1 MTIKPLISMLGAAL
15 LACMCSS
22 TAFAAQ
28 ALKVAIGQHG
38 NWDTGVV
45 QLGTDAG
52 IFKKHGLDLDLLYTQ
67 GGGETMQAVISGSVD
82 IGVGAGTI
90 GVFAAYE
97 KGAPIRIISS
107 EATGSGEFWYV
118 RSDSKLKSI
127 KDATADTTIAYSTHG
142 SSTNSIAL
150 GFTKAYGLKSK
161 LVPTGNAISTLTQVM
176 SGQVDAG
183 WASPPFGF
191 KDLANG
197 KIRIV
202 GKAYDLNEIRH
213 ESVRVNITNASAL
226 QSKHDAIQKFMDAY
240 RETLDWMYHGD
251 DALKAYAK
259 FAKVDLDT
267 ARRVRDEFHPKAMLN
282 PDKVNGIDVM
292 VQEGLAFK
300 TLTSALS
307 AEQTKTLIQ
316 IPTPRQ

>member
-1 MTIKPLISMLGAAL
+1 MMIKPLTSMLGAAL
-15 LACMCSS
+15 LACVCSS
-22 TAFAAQ
+22 SAFAAQ
-28 ALKVAIGQHG
+28 TLKVAIGQHG
-38 NWDTGVV
+38 NWDTGIV

-52 IFKKHGLDLDLLYTQ
+52 IFKKHGLDLELLYTQ

-82 IGVGAGTI
+82 IGTGVGTI
-90 GVFAAYE
+90 GVFAAYA
-97 KGAPIRIISS
+97 KGAPVRIISS

-127 KDATADTTIAYSTHG
+127 KDAAEDTTIAYSTHG

-150 GFTKAYGLKSK
+150 GFAKAYGLKSK
-161 LVPTGNAISTLTQVM
+161 LVPTGNAVSTLTQVM
-176 SGQVDAG
+176 SGQVDVG

-202 GKAYDLNEIRH
+202 GKAYDLDEIRH
-213 ESVRVNITNASAL
+213 ESVRVNISNASAL
-226 QSKHDAIQKFMDAY
+226 KDKHDAIQKFMDAY
-240 RETLDWMYHGD
+240 RETLDWMYSGD

-267 ARRVRDEFHPKAMLN
+267 ARRVRDEFHPKAMLD
-282 PDKVNGIDVM
+282 PDKVNGIDAM
-292 VQEGLAFK
+292 VREGTAFK
-300 TLTSALS
+300 TLSSPLTP
-307 AEQTKTLIQ
+307 QQIGTLIQ
-316 IPTPRQ
+316 IPPRQ

>member
-1 MTIKPLISMLGAAL
+1 MTLKLFTSILSAAL
-15 LACMCSS
+15 LAVCSS
-22 TAFAAQ
+22 PALAAQ
-28 ALKVAIGQHG
+28 TLKVAIGQHG
-38 NWDTGVV
+38 NWDTGIV

-82 IGVGAGTI
+82 IGIGVGTI

-97 KGAPIRIISS
+97 KGAPVRIISS

-127 KDATADTTIAYSTHG
+127 KNAAEDTTIAYSTHG

-150 GFTKAYGLKSK
+150 GFAKAYGLKSK
-161 LVPTGNAISTLTQVM
+161 PVPTGNAVSTLTQVM
-176 SGQVDAG
+176 SGQVDVG

-202 GKAYDLNEIRH
+202 GKAYDLEEIRH
-213 ESVRVNITNASAL
+213 ESVRVNISNASA
-226 QSKHDAIQKFMDAY
+226 SKNKHDAIQKFMDAY

-251 DALKAYAK
+251 GALKSYSG
-259 FAKVDLDT
+259 FAKVDMDT
-267 ARRVRDEFHPKAMLN
+267 ARRVRDEFHPKAMLD
-282 PDKVNGIDVM
+282 PDKINGVDAM
-292 VQEGLAFK
+292 VREGMAFK
-300 TLTSALS
+300 TLSSPLTS
-307 AEQTKTLIQ
+307 QQIGTLIQ
-316 IPTPRQ
+316 IPPRQ